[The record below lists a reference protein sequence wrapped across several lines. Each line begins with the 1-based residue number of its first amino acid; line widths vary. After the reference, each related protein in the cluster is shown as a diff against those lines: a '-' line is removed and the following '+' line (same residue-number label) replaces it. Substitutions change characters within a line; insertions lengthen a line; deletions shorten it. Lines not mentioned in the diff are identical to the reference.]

1 MLVMDEKI
9 VAIKKWLGKG
19 SINIFGEPFS
29 GKDTQGEQL
38 ATLLSAKLIAG
49 GDILRSH
56 PESKLVTD
64 SMATG
69 GIVPSNLY
77 LQNVLP
83 YLAREGHT
91 NTPLIL
97 SAVGRSHGEEPATIE
112 ATKSSGH
119 PLKAVLYLEL
129 SEAEIWQ
136 RFKASKV
143 KKDRIGR
150 QDDTKQALEVRLK
163 KFKENTLPVI
173 KYYEDNKLLIK
184 IDGSPSTPEVTNS
197 IIDALYDF
205 SLKD

>member
-1 MLVMDEKI
+1 MDEKI
-9 VAIKKWLGKG
+9 NAIKKWLDTG

-83 YLAREGHT
+83 YLARESHT

-112 ATKSSGH
+112 AAENSGH

-129 SEAEIWQ
+129 SESEIWQ

-143 KKDRIGR
+143 KKDRAGR
-150 QDDTKQALEVRLK
+150 QDDTEQALEVRLK
-163 KFKENTLPVI
+163 KFRENTIPVI
-173 KYYEDNKLLIK
+173 KYYDDANLLIR
-184 IDGSPSTPEVTNS
+184 IDGSPVTAIVTDN
-197 IIDALYDF
+197 IINALYDF
-205 SLKD
+205 IH

>member
-1 MLVMDEKI
+1 MEEKI
-9 VAIKKWLGKG
+9 NAIKKWLGTG

-38 ATLLSAKLIAG
+38 AEILSATLIAG
-49 GDILRSH
+49 GDILRAH
-56 PESKLVTD
+56 PESKKVTD
-64 SMATG
+64 TMATG

-83 YLAREGHT
+83 YLAKQNHT

-112 ATKSSGH
+112 ATLKSGH

-129 SEAEIWQ
+129 SEVEIWK
-136 RFKASKV
+136 RFEQSKV
-143 KKDRIGR
+143 KNDRQGR
-150 QDDTKQALEVRLK
+150 QDDTKEALEVRLK
-163 KFKENTLPVI
+163 KFEANTMPVI
-173 KYYEDNKLLIK
+173 KYYEDNKLLIN

-205 SLKD
+205 SLKN

>member
-1 MLVMDEKI
+1 MDEKI
-9 VAIKKWLGKG
+9 NEIKKWLGTG

-38 ATLLSAKLIAG
+38 ASLFSAKLIAG

-56 PESKLVTD
+56 PESKIVTD

-69 GIVPSNLY
+69 GIVPSDLY
-77 LQNVLP
+77 LQNILP
-83 YLAREGHT
+83 FLARESRT

-143 KKDRIGR
+143 KKDRAGR
-150 QDDTKQALEVRLK
+150 QDDTEQALKVRLK
-163 KFKENTLPVI
+163 KFRENTIPVI
-173 KYYEDNKLLIK
+173 KYYDDKKLLVR
-184 IDGSPSTPEVTNS
+184 IDGSPNTTTVTDT
-197 IIDALYDF
+197 IINALYVF
-205 SLKD
+205 SQNQ